1 MSNHCYLTYF
11 DSNYL
16 VKGLSLL
23 ESLYLHDP
31 AALIQVVCLDSLTLI
46 VLRKL
51 RLPNV
56 LAFPLESIEKED
68 KELKKAREN
77 RSKTEYYWT
86 LTPTLILRFLEN
98 LKKEDIC
105 IYIDADIYF
114 YSSPK
119 PLLDEFGSYSVLI
132 HRHNFPPQYAHLSE
146 NGEFNVGM
154 MFFRHDDDSL
164 AVLRWWRERCLE
176 WCYARCEDDKMGD
189 QKYLESFQNISD
201 RVMVTRHPGAGVAP
215 WNHIAYTIAEKD
227 NIPTVDGLPV
237 IFYHYHGS
245 AWLAPGALT
254 LNTDPFYRCTIPIQ
268 RLFAKP
274 YLLALQRALT
284 LARRVVPDFVSGFKP
299 EALNPD
305 ACTIIESSQ
314 ISTFRECYNAI
325 VEIGDGYALCA
336 GKQLLEFTEMSPSR
350 LEWQGDYPDWE
361 SAVAA
366 AGGYDSENIFIKVR
380 DAARAVR
387 DGKALWERDSVLFYE
402 KEINWP
408 LLAGLMQVAVSH
420 EGKLHVLDFGGAF
433 GSTFQQHRQELSTLA
448 ECTWSVV
455 EQERL
460 VECGQQEFSQD
471 GLAFFRSQQEAFA
484 ERPINVIL
492 LSGVLQYIEN
502 PYNLLRIFVKRGI
515 AIIIDRTPILPDREK
530 ITVQHVPPTIYT
542 ASYAC
547 RWLDKRRLEGIL
559 KQYGYTCSPWFQSAV
574 DTQGFMGIIARREI
588 FDV

>member
-1 MSNHCYLTYF
+1 M
-11 DSNYL
+11 
-16 VKGLSLL
+16 
-23 ESLYLHDP
+23 
-31 AALIQVVCLDSLTLI
+31 
-46 VLRKL
+46 
-51 RLPNV
+51 
-56 LAFPLESIEKED
+56 
-68 KELKKAREN
+68 
-77 RSKTEYYWT
+77 
-86 LTPTLILRFLEN
+86 
-98 LKKEDIC
+98 
-105 IYIDADIYF
+105 
-114 YSSPK
+114 
-119 PLLDEFGSYSVLI
+119 
-132 HRHNFPPQYAHLSE
+132 
-146 NGEFNVGM
+146 
-154 MFFRHDDDSL
+154 
-164 AVLRWWRERCLE
+164 
-176 WCYARCEDDKMGD
+176 
-189 QKYLESFQNISD
+189 
-201 RVMVTRHPGAGVAP
+201 
-215 WNHIAYTIAEKD
+215 
-227 NIPTVDGLPV
+227 
-237 IFYHYHGS
+237 
-245 AWLAPGALT
+245 
-254 LNTDPFYRCTIPIQ
+254 
-268 RLFAKP
+268 
-274 YLLALQRALT
+274 
-284 LARRVVPDFVSGFKP
+284 
-299 EALNPD
+299 
-305 ACTIIESSQ
+305 
-314 ISTFRECYNAI
+314 
-325 VEIGDGYALCA
+325 
-336 GKQLLEFTEMSPSR
+336 
-350 LEWQGDYPDWE
+350 
-361 SAVAA
+361 
-366 AGGYDSENIFIKVR
+366 
-380 DAARAVR
+380 R